1 MIEVGCGD
9 GALARALAASGHR
22 VVAID
27 PKAPANTGIFRRVAL
42 SELAETGPFDAV
54 VASMSLHHIHP
65 LPETVDRLVSL
76 LVPHGLLLL
85 RELEREALDDATLRW
100 YFHQQHALAAVGRR
114 PHPAGDLER
123 FRDSIATDLD
133 GIHPTAVLRAAV
145 AERFDEVSFERVPYL
160 HAWGLDHALEPIER
174 ELIERSAIRATG
186 WWYAGRVRP

>member
-1 MIEVGCGD
+1 MLEVGCGD
-9 GALARALAASGHR
+9 GALALALAAAGHR
-22 VVAID
+22 LLAVD
-27 PKAPANTGIFRRVAL
+27 PKAPASSEIFRRVAL
-42 SELAETGPFDAV
+42 SELADPGPFDAV
-54 VASMSLHHIHP
+54 VASMALHHIHP
-65 LPETVDRLVSL
+65 LPETLDRLVSL
-76 LVPHGLLLL
+76 LVPQGLLLL
-85 RELEREALDDATLRW
+85 RELDREALDDATLRW

>member
-1 MIEVGCGD
+1 MLEVGCGD

-27 PKAPANTGIFRRVAL
+27 PKAPASSEIFRRVAL
-42 SELAETGPFDAV
+42 SELADPGPFDAV
-54 VASMSLHHIHP
+54 VASLALHHIHP
-65 LPETVDRLVSL
+65 LPETLDQLTSL
-76 LVPHGLLLL
+76 LVPKGLLLL
-85 RELEREALDDATLRW
+85 RELDREAFDDATLRW

-186 WWYAGRVRP
+186 WWYAGRVGP